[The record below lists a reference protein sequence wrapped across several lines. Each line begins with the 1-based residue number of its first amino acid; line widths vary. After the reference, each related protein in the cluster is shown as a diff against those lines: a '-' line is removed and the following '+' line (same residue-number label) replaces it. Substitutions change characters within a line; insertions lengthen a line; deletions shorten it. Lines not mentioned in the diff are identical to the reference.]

1 MKKLTKAQND
11 IVKIFLEEIEKR
23 STIPTRQE
31 MKSRG
36 IGRDKIR
43 HHFGNIAK
51 LINAASRINKNIKKL
66 PLKQESENLK
76 KSKEI
81 IEIYSD
87 LVRTVRPFPTYSD
100 LQEKGISNFFIK
112 KHFKN
117 FSNLRKLSME
127 LYPGLYEGSFK
138 ESDLIKG
145 HKDLLSKIKGK
156 KEFIITTA
164 VSGQK
169 SHSQAVN
176 TLTFWQNQSK
186 ERLVIILPSLDT
198 AHNLDNE
205 IEWFFDEDILRFPM
219 AFGEVKLNDNFHIS
233 DFPVTAKQINPIT
246 GVGAV
251 IQGKGSMV
259 FASPKQSLEFES
271 VSSGEKYPHAGMS
284 TGAITLPNYK
294 STRGNSQR
302 SAWIAE
308 KHHKMGAIIVEIDDN
323 KTYHFRQISFD
334 NDGGFHDL
342 GLYYVN
348 NNITLS
354 ESKALKKEDK
364 PIMVRGDYHVG
375 HHDEAAVIGSEEIA
389 KLTGI
394 KTVFDHDFV
403 DGSFCNP
410 HESDNLI
417 ASVRNQSTYARS
429 AKDELALVGQ
439 EIVRALK
446 TFETQYLIDSNHHDF
461 LSRWLQKGAFF
472 KEPHN
477 YEVGIVLA
485 NELIKG
491 RDPLIEGLKLFGNIP
506 NFEKLVKNKKLIFL
520 SKKEDKKYKDLHVG
534 THGHLGRNG
543 KRNPN
548 KAGLEK
554 GYGKGIFGH
563 SHTSG
568 ILRDIIQVGCL
579 EKLRPGYNNGPSGWI
594 HNVALAYPDSS
605 VQLINIIFGK
615 YARKQTI
622 ERVQSLR
629 TKLSR
634 KNRGIYAMG
643 R

>member
-1 MKKLTKAQND
+1 MKKLSEKQKSIIDIFIQEAKKIKA
-11 IVKIFLEEIEKR
+11 
-23 STIPTRQE
+23 IPT
-31 MKSRG
+31 KTDLKKRG
-36 IGRDKIR
+36 IERDKIR
-43 HHFGNIAK
+43 YYFGTHLNLIKIATSVDK
-51 LINAASRINKNIKKL
+51 SIKNLPKK
-66 PLKQESENLK
+66 SENDSLAK
-76 KSKEI
+76 KREI
-81 IEIYSD
+81 IDLYTD
-87 LVRTVRPFPTYSD
+87 LVKSVRPFPMIVD
-100 LQEKGISNFFIK
+100 LTEKGIGKDTIK
-112 KHFKN
+112 NHFK
-117 FSNLRKLSME
+117 SVSDLRKSSMD
-127 LYPGLYEGSFK
+127 LYPEVYSGSLR
-138 ESDLIKG
+138 EADLLDG
-145 HKDLLSKIKGK
+145 HKELLSAVKNK

-169 SHSQAVN
+169 SHSKAIN
-176 TLTFWQNQSK
+176 TLTFWQKQSK
-186 ERLVIILPSLDT
+186 DRMVIVLPSLDT

-205 IEWFFDEDILRFPM
+205 IEWFFDEDVLRFPM

-246 GVGAV
+246 GIGAV
-251 IQGKGSMV
+251 VQGKGSMV

-284 TGAITLPNYK
+284 TGAITIPNYK
-294 STRGNSQR
+294 SSRGNSQR

-308 KHHKMGAIIVEIDDN
+308 KHHKMGAIIVEIEDN
-323 KTYHFRQISFD
+323 KTYHFRQITFD
-334 NDGGFHDL
+334 TDGGFHDL

-348 NNITLS
+348 DQIGLS
-354 ESKALKKEDK
+354 ESKATKKEDR

-375 HHDEAAVIGSEEIA
+375 HHDEVAVMGSEEIA
-389 KLTGI
+389 KITGI

-439 EIVRALK
+439 EIVRASK
-446 TFETQYLIDSNHHDF
+446 TFDTQYLIDSNHHDF

-477 YEVGIVLA
+477 YEVGVVLA

-491 RDPLIEGLKLFGNIP
+491 RDPLIEGLRLFGNIP
-506 NFEKLVKNKKLIFL
+506 NFDKLLKDKKIIFL

-622 ERVQSLR
+622 DRVKSIR
-629 TKLSR
+629 KKLS
-634 KNRGIYAMG
+634 KA
-643 R
+643 